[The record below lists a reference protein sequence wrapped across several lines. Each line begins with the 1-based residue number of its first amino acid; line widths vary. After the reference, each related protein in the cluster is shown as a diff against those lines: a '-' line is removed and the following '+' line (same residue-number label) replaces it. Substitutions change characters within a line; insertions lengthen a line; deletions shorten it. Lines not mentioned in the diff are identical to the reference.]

1 MRKLFFVLPFILI
14 ILVVIYYSQEEL
26 IKNYYYEYTNKIG
39 YKDLIIGS
47 SSDIIEK
54 HCQEKP
60 DEPGWSGPMYIC
72 YNDQSWMYKFIIRN
86 NKIQSYFMAEMY
98 DDDAKPE
105 VKFRHNS
112 VSISPIINTLD
123 RRYVLDKE
131 PETNTDSYNT
141 KETEW
146 IFGNNSVFVELH
158 ESKIWEFSIYFISR

>member
-1 MRKLFFVLPFILI
+1 MI

-131 PETNTDSYNT
+131 PETIQTHTIQRKLNGYLGIIVYLWSCMKANMGILYLFY
-141 KETEW
+141 
-146 IFGNNSVFVELH
+146 I
-158 ESKIWEFSIYFISR
+158 KISML

>member
-1 MRKLFFVLPFILI
+1 MI

-123 RRYVLDKE
+123 RRYVLDKNQK
-131 PETNTDSYNT
+131 PIQTHTIQRKLNGYLGIIVYLWSCMKANMGILYLFLYQDKYALD
-141 KETEW
+141 
-146 IFGNNSVFVELH
+146 F
-158 ESKIWEFSIYFISR
+158 